1 MSHFYTKFGSP
12 LPEAASY
19 GGSDKKTTRKK
30 SGALEHM
37 VWATVQNSDGGEQKT
52 CSQCGLTI
60 AHLGKFCQA
69 CGAPL
74 GETPQEPPHKK
85 AATADDAAGP
95 IVFLRSGIKKCFQGF
110 LGMCKKPLL
119 LLPTLILSLVWLGL
133 SVAKT
138 QFPDS
143 LFLSVLSFF
152 TFAQGGMYAGLL
164 GAVGGILG
172 KAFLAWF
179 VTGIFSAVITKQKPF
194 TKKENKMKVLA
205 GFFVAKDISGVALLL
220 GGIGSGLITYNF
232 LTGNGSLENSVIG
245 ITTAMAAFRV
255 RKNPNSFLK
264 GFILSFG
271 RGKLKTAAADHF
283 VAGLVLGL
291 PVGILFSLLNI
302 AWICYAIGGAIAVLA
317 AILGAVGGGK
327 KGMARATATFLIVIL
342 FLPFGAIP
350 SFADEGA
357 WVLKNVIQVE
367 ETETGDYVWVE
378 DYIDFQTEYQPGTGS
393 FSYSYSGESSGD
405 WITGEGAAGTL
416 SYDDL
421 PERITSGQ
429 AVEIPVTAAIS
440 KNNVGGGLFGA
451 AVSVYS
457 VQGQYTGLDDGFREG
472 ESFLTKDSEESFW
485 VSAVADGGT
494 GKADDVLTSPAIAG
508 GSADDDGKYLTVIA
522 QVTTRN
528 GANTIYHYYDI
539 YQYEWSG
546 ESGVSKAEPEGEWM
560 SPYEAYGI
568 AEGDLVALDEAM
580 SADPP
585 IGIKFRPATGSL
597 DSIYMIYKVESTVD
611 QNPWVTISATGDL
624 SPQNVYTLERG
635 ESLSFFV
642 QSETIYEQIED
653 AESDVTSY
661 GSLQA
666 DFTWEMPT
674 TLIRDESAYRE
685 TYGNYIK
692 VNSDFSFDAYI
703 GEYEDEE
710 RFLNPAPYNGS
721 HSDSWELSSSD
732 FYGGK
737 IEGTDN
743 TVDGSCWFFV
753 SLSPSLA
760 DITETGEAPGELC
773 FEILEVKRGDWSS
786 APAAGG
792 SDNDEEATDEEDD
805 GFWNE
810 TLDLPEAIA
819 LGIAAAAA
827 AALAAG
833 AAGAG
838 GGGRPPLPDSPY
850 IERDGDDP
858 DTIVVHSPN
867 GSAEIYHWNGKDGK
881 WQDHYGNELQPDKID
896 EAMAEQEEN
905 HRRAVLERERMAAG
919 TDGDSMHWHKIQRT
933 KDMQQKLKNMDD
945 PDGMAQRMA
954 DRLQK
959 IRDDL
964 DAGTDFD
971 QKGYDKVRNAYG
983 KYTKGTIAGKSSLP
997 GEYTDYQQTK
1007 DALALTAGELA
1018 RGTGWKSISVRIG
1031 AAIVS
1036 GGYSEFGF
1044 EIASATMTMKD
1055 YVDSGGDSAAE
1066 AFVMA
1071 SSQAIVNEGIGR
1083 GIGLGLKAGGTGLRY
1098 VGSKITSPVKSILT
1112 AAKPH
1117 VNQLLSKAVLSAKS
1131 VAGNAAKAAKSALGF
1146 TDDIAKAAKNQV
1158 DDIAKAAKSQVD
1170 DIAKAAA
1177 NQGDDLAKTVA
1188 NQADDM
1194 AKATPKQTGDA
1205 ANSIGKQTDDL
1216 TKSAANQ
1223 SDEIAKN
1230 ATKQGEKAAE
1240 KAAKEANAAAKE
1252 AEKAAKQA
1260 KEYIENQQKK
1270 AAKKAEELINEN
1282 KSKVNNSSELQKR
1295 HEAFLKGR
1303 EIGANKVK
1311 QMEAAKEALEQNP
1324 NSTEAKKAYENA
1336 VKEVQKDKHAI
1347 HKLNESGAAGTNT
1360 RSDFNTIHSQKN
1372 ACADVNAKAR
1382 IAKEYG
1388 VDPDKIHSVNASNKM
1403 DTKNLTET
1411 AGVAKRPK
1419 NAIIT
1424 DGRDPIASGAD
1435 DIKVGK
1441 DPGAKTGFDTDKT
1454 YRIEE
1459 TVVDKAAGKTKTVM
1473 KDIPAEDV
1481 KRIYNEEYYK
1491 QWHDGKLPT
1500 KLDAKGKLVVDS
1512 EAVNGFAKDMDV
1524 AAVDMHSAEAYGMGS
1539 KDLKNAIKSDNTVK
1553 DFKDIESVS
1562 KTMEHKST
1570 EWKNLADDTRKGGDS
1585 SLLPKAESYSEESIR
1600 QATKQYTNQVVAQ
1613 TQALNTSLK
1622 NNTYQIPD
1630 ELATSMEIL
1639 KKIGSKPGDISVAE
1653 AEAVLQSL
1661 GTNIDD
1667 VLQQSSSLMESM
1679 SKLRLK

>member
-1 MSHFYTKFGSP
+1 MSHFFTKFGSP
-12 LPEAASY
+12 LPEAASF
-19 GGSDKKTTRKK
+19 GGNDKTATRKK
-30 SGALEHM
+30 SAALDHM
-37 VWATVQNSDGGEQKT
+37 VCVTAQNNGGGSQQT
-52 CSQCGLTI
+52 CAQCGLTI

-74 GETPQEPPHKK
+74 GEAPQEPLYKK
-85 AATADDAAGP
+85 TETADYAAGP
-95 IVFLRSGIKKCFQGF
+95 IAFLRSGIKKCIQGF
-110 LGMCKKPLL
+110 LGMCKKPFL

-164 GAVGGILG
+164 GAIGGILG

-179 VTGIFSAVITKQKPF
+179 VTGIFSAITSKRKPF
-194 TKKENKMKVLA
+194 AKKENKMKVLA
-205 GFFVAKDISGVALLL
+205 GFFVAKDISGTALLL
-220 GGIGSGLITYNF
+220 GGVGSGLIIYNF

-271 RGKLKTAAADHF
+271 RGKLKTATADHL

-291 PVGILFSLLNI
+291 PLGILFSLLNI
-302 AWICYAIGGAIAVLA
+302 AWICYAIGGAIAIIA
-317 AILGAVGGGK
+317 AILGAIGGGK
-327 KGMARATATFLIVIL
+327 KGMARATATLLIVIL

-357 WVLKNVIQVE
+357 WVLKNVVQVE
-367 ETETGDYVWVE
+367 ETETGDHVWVE
-378 DYIDFQTEYQPGTGS
+378 DYINFQTEYQPGTGS

-405 WITGEGAAGTL
+405 WVTGEGATATL
-416 SYDDL
+416 SYDVL

-440 KNNVGGGLFGA
+440 ENNVGGGLFGA

-457 VQGQYTGLDDGFREG
+457 VPGQYTGLDDGFREG
-472 ESFLTKDSEESFW
+472 EWFLTKNGEDSFW
-485 VSAVADGGT
+485 VSAVLDGGT
-494 GKADDVLTSPAIAG
+494 GEADDVLTSPAIAG
-508 GSADDDGKYLTVIA
+508 GSTDDDGKYLTIIA

-528 GANTIYHYYDI
+528 GANTLYHYYDI

-546 ESGVSKAEPEGEWM
+546 ESGAANTKSEGEWM

-585 IGIKFRPATGSL
+585 VGIKFRPATGSL
-597 DSIYMIYKVESTVD
+597 DEIYRMYKVESTVD
-611 QNPWVTISATGDL
+611 QNPWVSISATGDL
-624 SPQNVYTLERG
+624 SPQSVYTLERG

-666 DFTWEMPT
+666 DLTWEMPT

-760 DITETGEAPGELC
+760 DITETGEAPGGLC
-773 FEILEVKRGDWSS
+773 FEILEVKRGDWST
-786 APAAGG
+786 APVVGG
-792 SDNDEEATDEEDD
+792 SDGEEETEEGDD

-867 GSAEIYHWNGKDGK
+867 GSAEIYHWNEKDGK
-881 WQDHYGNELQPDKID
+881 WQDHYGNELQPGKID
-896 EAMAEQEEN
+896 QAMAEQEEN
-905 HRRAVLERERMAAG
+905 HRHAAWERERMAAG

-945 PDGMAQRMA
+945 PDGMAERMA

-983 KYTKGTIAGKSSLP
+983 KYTKGAIAGESSLP

-1018 RGTGWKSISVRIG
+1018 RGKGWKSISVRIG

-1044 EIASATMTMKD
+1044 EIANAATTMKD
-1055 YVDSGGDSAAE
+1055 YVDQGGDSAAE

-1071 SSQAIVNEGIGR
+1071 SSQALINEGIGR
-1083 GIGLGLKAGGTGLRY
+1083 GIGLGVKAGGY
-1098 VGSKITSPVKSILT
+1098 VGSKLMSPVKSVFN

-1117 VNQLLSKAVLSAKS
+1117 VKNLLTKATVSAKS
-1131 VAGNAAKAAKSALGF
+1131 MAGNAAKAAKSALGF

-1158 DDIAKAAKSQVD
+1158 DDIAKAAKSQAD
-1170 DIAKAAA
+1170 DM
-1177 NQGDDLAKTVA
+1177 AKTVA
-1188 NQADDM
+1188 SQGDDM

-1205 ANSIGKQTDDL
+1205 ANSIGKQADDL

-1223 SDEIAKN
+1223 SDDMTKA
-1230 ATKQGEKAAE
+1230 ATKKGDNAAE
-1240 KAAKEANAAAKE
+1240 KAAKEANEATEKAAKE
-1252 AEKAAKQA
+1252 ASEAAKKAEKAAKDA
-1260 KEYIENQQKK
+1260 KKYIENQQQK
-1270 AAKKAEELINEN
+1270 AAKKAEELINEH

-1303 EIGANKVK
+1303 EIGAEKVK
-1311 QMEAAKEALEQNP
+1311 QMETAKKALEQNP
-1324 NSTEAKKAYENA
+1324 NSSEAKKAYENA

-1347 HKLNESGAAGTNT
+1347 HKLNESGDLGTNT

-1372 ACADVNAKAR
+1372 AGADVNAKAR

-1403 DTKNLTET
+1403 DTKSLTET

-1419 NAIIT
+1419 NATIT
-1424 DGRDPIASGAD
+1424 DGRDSIASGAD

-1459 TVVDKAAGKTKTVM
+1459 TVVDKATGKTKTVM

-1570 EWKNLADDTRKGGDS
+1570 EWKNLADDTRKSGDS

-1613 TQALNTSLK
+1613 TQALNTALK
-1622 NNTYQIPD
+1622 SNTYQIPD